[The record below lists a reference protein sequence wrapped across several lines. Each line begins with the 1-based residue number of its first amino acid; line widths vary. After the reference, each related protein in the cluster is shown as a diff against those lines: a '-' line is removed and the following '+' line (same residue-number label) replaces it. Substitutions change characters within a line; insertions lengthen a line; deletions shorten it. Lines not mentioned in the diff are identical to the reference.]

1 MSEYHD
7 PTWLVQRAWSQFRLP
22 ALQHLVEVAIADL
35 RRLEPGE
42 LLECEA
48 YAADAHTSG
57 NPLQEALNACIE
69 ELQDA
74 CGMADAGDRRAK
86 HCERVRDYIAQHPSA
101 WGEAFSAALE
111 KYRHAA
117 SSALQ
122 NSFAAQVTPGLVKQ
136 SS

>member
-1 MSEYHD
+1 MPEYHD

-35 RRLEPGE
+35 RRLEPRELVDSATYGE
-42 LLECEA
+42 
-48 YAADAHTSG
+48 DAHASG

-74 CGMADAGDRRAK
+74 CGMVDAGDRRAK

-111 KYRHAA
+111 KYRQAA

-122 NSFAAQVTPGLVKQ
+122 NSFAAQARPV
-136 SS
+136 SNA

>member
-1 MSEYHD
+1 MPEYHD

-22 ALQHLVEVAIADL
+22 ALQHLVEGAIADL
-35 RRLEPGE
+35 RRLEPRE
-42 LLECEA
+42 LVESTTYE
-48 YAADAHTSG
+48 ADAHASG

-69 ELQDA
+69 ELKDA
-74 CGMADAGDRRAK
+74 CGMADAGHRRAK
-86 HCERVRDYIAQHPSA
+86 HCEQVRDYIAQHPSA
-101 WGEAFSAALE
+101 WAEAFGAALE

-122 NSFAAQVTPGLVKQ
+122 NSFAAQTPKH